1 MLIKIIFCVLLSVGI
16 WLLALDIFKIPY
28 IKTSKAVKNLLSK
41 RRVKENAAD
50 IWLSGLSKRL
60 AQHIRINEYKRISLL
75 NDLRSADIT
84 LSPEQ
89 FRANTIVKAGVIG
102 ILAVPTVFIFPLLS
116 PVFLIAAVITYTG
129 EGRKLA
135 KKLKLRR
142 QKIEYGLP
150 GLASSAEKNLK
161 HSRDVMHIIES
172 YAANAEKELA
182 DELKIT
188 AADMKSGGYETAV
201 TRLERRVGSPMMSD
215 VCRGFL
221 GVIRGDDMRLYFAAL
236 SMKLSEI
243 QREMLKE
250 QAKKAP
256 KKVKKLSVALLVC
269 FMLIYATVIIFQ
281 IASSMSALFGG

>member
-1 MLIKIIFCVLLSVGI
+1 MWLKIVFCSLLFAGFMLI
-16 WLLALDIFKIPY
+16 ALDILKVPY
-28 IKTSKAVKNLLSK
+28 IKTAKAVKNLLSK

-50 IWLSGLSKRL
+50 LWLSGLSKRL

-75 NDLRSADIT
+75 NDLRSADIP

-89 FRANTIVKAGVIG
+89 FRANAVVKAGVIG
-102 ILAVPTVFIFPLLS
+102 ILAVPAVFIFPLLS
-116 PVFLIAAVITYTG
+116 PVFPIAAVITYTG

-135 KKLKLRR
+135 KKLKERR
-142 QKIEYGLP
+142 KKIEYGLP

-161 HSRDVMHIIES
+161 HSRDVMYIIES

-243 QREMLKE
+243 QRERLKE